1 MSYRRFRGSNP
12 RVMACLF
19 TLVGIALFS
28 VATVHAAPQY
38 DLNCATCHGMP
49 PLDSESGYRDPE
61 TGSFKGNH
69 QTHADSTAASCVK
82 CHGSE
87 ITTTGHRNKAINL
100 QPNINGSQGGSYSRG
115 VFFNQTSVP
124 PVVLGTCSNVNCHS
138 NGKGKLSTT
147 PAWGSAKFTAPGSCS
162 QCHDAAPA
170 TGNHPVDGTKHAAY
184 FGTGTDSCAKCHND
198 HTAEIKPFAHATSA
212 GRRNIDVKFVG
223 GGFYTGSQSN
233 QCSNL
238 YCHSNGQSGAARIY
252 AAPAWGGTLTCAGC
266 HGDAS
271 GASALSGSH
280 ATHLTKSGI
289 TCEKCHYVTASGSS
303 AIKAGSTTHVDS
315 IIDVKF
321 AGNGSY
327 QTKKC
332 SNLYCHSNGQS
343 GTAISYASP
352 TWGGTLTCAGCHGD
366 ASVSGAAL
374 LSGSHAKHLAKS
386 GITCEDCHNATANG
400 SFAIKTAAITHV
412 NSEVNVGGGIVTYPA
427 TSGVKNCA
435 TICHNGTSPTWGNP
449 GDGTVCGTCHSVG
462 TPFSNNF
469 KQYHVD
475 NPALHNVHF
484 GGNNVAYGPN
494 ITVGTDG
501 SGCATCHAFTNIN
514 GGNHDNQVINLDTS
528 KVNVTVG
535 LATLPKGNSGITAKC
550 STCHTQAAVWK
561 SSASAGGSRL
571 SCESC
576 HSTSGGALSIIGGKN
591 APDKTSAAATGHGKA
606 GIAQGCT
613 VCHDSSS
620 SHIGVSGG
628 TKRLLSNYSSS
639 TAGAGCNN
647 CHDSSVVSSADKKN
661 MKVHRSSGLGSS
673 CSDCHNVHGT
683 GNSMM
688 VNGTINGTAVSY
700 SGTSTFAND
709 SQTGVCQTCHTSTQY
724 FTNAGTTS
732 KTHVDSTTNCLGC
745 HKHNPG
751 SSGDLAFTVN
761 GACDAC
767 HGYPP
772 TPRVAKDA
780 ISFGIQGSWSSAR
793 FEDYS
798 GGGGAH
804 LVAAHIAKGAK
815 PSDKWSNCTPC
826 HSGGAATHAR
836 AMPIRQNI
844 ENVKVSVDSQYRF
857 DNSFIVYTGA
867 RLVSPPAHNSVGSCS
882 NTSCHMGQSPL
893 WTTQGAMTCSSCH
906 QMPPLD
912 STTGKNNPAT
922 RAVPGSHQKHAN
934 ANVSSCVT
942 CHGDQVTTYSTSHRN
957 KAIELTDTLGYSRKS
972 AGVFFNRT
980 SVPPATLGTCSNATC
995 HSNPYGAGTIT
1006 TPVWGVTG
1014 SGCSVCHTV
1023 PIGVNG
1029 PDTGSH
1035 TSHAGVACVSCHA
1048 AGTTATTAPVTGHID
1063 GKINIKYSYP
1073 ETSKHSAGSYAGNC
1087 SNSCHGTTS
1096 PFWGNNTVSQYNVCT
1111 NCHGTPTE
1119 TVTAANKYVIAPTD
1133 SSASDTGKVSAI
1145 AKTGAHQTHLRY
1157 FNGLSQQGAD
1167 IEARCIV
1174 CHSPS
1179 LPTSATHSDGS
1190 SIPSFQGLA
1199 TTSAGGTYPVSY
1211 DSGTCSVYCHNPSG
1225 TNGTLKAA
1233 NSGTGTT
1240 PLWTDAAYIADG
1252 ALKTETNCNRCHKSP
1267 GNPSFTAALTHDA
1280 YVTPNGLASDCSGC
1294 HGHNGGTGG
1303 AEGQQHMDGRFFG
1316 SGPCDSCHGY
1326 PPMSQAQLDARVS
1339 GTFTNAKLENYT
1351 SGGGYHVSHLL
1362 PTLTSGSGFAPC
1374 LPCHPSSLHNQGS
1387 GTVLRA
1393 NVNVNDPAD
1402 TGYLFDSARTKRYNS
1417 ETMSC
1422 SNVSCHFKPSPSW
1435 KPAI

>member
-1 MSYRRFRGSNP
+1 MMSYRRFRGSNP

-147 PAWGSAKFTAPGSCS
+147 PAWGSAKFTATGSCS

-266 HGDAS
+266 HGDAT

-280 ATHLTKSGI
+280 ATHLAKSGI

-435 TICHNGTSPTWGNP
+435 TICHNGTSPIWGNP

-462 TPFSNNF
+462 TPFGNNF

-576 HSTSGGALSIIGGKN
+576 HNGTSPSVIGGKT
-591 APDKTSAAATGHGKA
+591 APDKPLAATSGHGKT
-606 GIAQGCT
+606 GIDQGCT
-613 VCHDSSS
+613 ACHDSSS
-620 SHIGVSGG
+620 SHIGTAG
-628 TKRLLSNYSSS
+628 TKRLLGNYSSS
-639 TAGAGCNN
+639 TVGAGCNN
-647 CHDSSVVSSADKKN
+647 CHDSSVVSNTDKKN
-661 MKVHRSSGLGSS
+661 MKVHRLSGLGSS

-683 GNSMM
+683 ANSVM
-688 VNGTINGTAVSY
+688 VKDTINGTAVSF
-700 SGTSTFAND
+700 SGTSTFANA
-709 SQTGVCQTCHTSTQY
+709 SQTGICQVCHS
-724 FTNAGTTS
+724 GSPTTS
-732 KTHVDSTTNCLGC
+732 HFNKNVGQQTAHVDSSVNCLEC
-745 HKHNPG
+745 HKHNPSG
-751 SSGDLAFTVN
+751 SGALAF
-761 GACDAC
+761 
-767 HGYPP
+767 
-772 TPRVAKDA
+772 
-780 ISFGIQGSWSSAR
+780 SA
-793 FEDYS
+793 
-798 GGGGAH
+798 GGGA
-804 LVAAHIAKGAK
+804 
-815 PSDKWSNCTPC
+815 
-826 HSGGAATHAR
+826 
-836 AMPIRQNI
+836 
-844 ENVKVSVDSQYRF
+844 
-857 DNSFIVYTGA
+857 
-867 RLVSPPAHNSVGSCS
+867 
-882 NTSCHMGQSPL
+882 
-893 WTTQGAMTCSSCH
+893 
-906 QMPPLD
+906 
-912 STTGKNNPAT
+912 
-922 RAVPGSHQKHAN
+922 
-934 ANVSSCVT
+934 
-942 CHGDQVTTYSTSHRN
+942 
-957 KAIELTDTLGYSRKS
+957 
-972 AGVFFNRT
+972 
-980 SVPPATLGTCSNATC
+980 
-995 HSNPYGAGTIT
+995 
-1006 TPVWGVTG
+1006 
-1014 SGCSVCHTV
+1014 
-1023 PIGVNG
+1023 
-1029 PDTGSH
+1029 
-1035 TSHAGVACVSCHA
+1035 
-1048 AGTTATTAPVTGHID
+1048 
-1063 GKINIKYSYP
+1063 
-1073 ETSKHSAGSYAGNC
+1073 
-1087 SNSCHGTTS
+1087 
-1096 PFWGNNTVSQYNVCT
+1096 
-1111 NCHGTPTE
+1111 
-1119 TVTAANKYVIAPTD
+1119 
-1133 SSASDTGKVSAI
+1133 
-1145 AKTGAHQTHLRY
+1145 
-1157 FNGLSQQGAD
+1157 
-1167 IEARCIV
+1167 
-1174 CHSPS
+1174 
-1179 LPTSATHSDGS
+1179 
-1190 SIPSFQGLA
+1190 
-1199 TTSAGGTYPVSY
+1199 
-1211 DSGTCSVYCHNPSG
+1211 
-1225 TNGTLKAA
+1225 
-1233 NSGTGTT
+1233 
-1240 PLWTDAAYIADG
+1240 
-1252 ALKTETNCNRCHKSP
+1252 
-1267 GNPSFTAALTHDA
+1267 
-1280 YVTPNGLASDCSGC
+1280 
-1294 HGHNGGTGG
+1294 
-1303 AEGQQHMDGRFFG
+1303 
-1316 SGPCDSCHGY
+1316 CDSCHGY
-1326 PPMSQAQLDARVS
+1326 PPLPPVRFSNLSTGMFV
-1339 GTFTNAKLENYT
+1339 NAKVENYEG
-1351 SGGGYHVSHLL
+1351 GGGYHASHLL
-1362 PTLTSGSGFAPC
+1362 RSITVAEGFSPC
-1374 LPCHPSSLHNQGS
+1374 LPCHPSTSHMQGGGS
-1387 GTVLRA
+1387 VVRTNVDIFDANDLNLR
-1393 NVNVNDPAD
+1393 
-1402 TGYLFDSARTKRYNS
+1402 FDAARSKRYDS
-1417 ETMSC
+1417 TAAKC
-1422 SNVSCHFKPSPSW
+1422 SNISCHFKPSPAW
-1435 KPAI
+1435 NF